1 MEQKKCTDCRVSKDL
16 DKFTNENRTCNSCL
30 ERSRRKR
37 ERNPEKERER
47 HQNYLANNRE
57 RVREKQKKNTEKC
70 MTKLTK
76 NAKYVNALTRK
87 PYSSKHK
94 KTKMHL
100 ANLEK
105 WKQKITKYLDTFIL
119 TN

>member
-1 MEQKKCTDCRVSKDL
+1 MEKKQCTDCRVSKDL

-30 ERSRRKR
+30 ERTRRKR
-37 ERNPEKERER
+37 ERNPEKQKEWNKKYVE
-47 HQNYLANNRE
+47 NNKE
-57 RVREKQKKNTEKC
+57 LVREQKKEYRKMYDQLEEECEICKC
-70 MTKLTK
+70 TYK
-76 NAKYVNALTRK
+76 K

-105 WKQKITKYLDTFIL
+105 LEAE
-119 TN
+119 NN

>member
-1 MEQKKCTDCRVSKDL
+1 MEKKQCTDCRVSKDL

-30 ERSRRKR
+30 ERTRRKR
-37 ERNPEKERER
+37 ERNPEKQKEWNKKYVE
-47 HQNYLANNRE
+47 NNKE
-57 RVREKQKKNTEKC
+57 LVREQKKEYRKMYDQLEEECKICKC
-70 MTKLTK
+70 TYK
-76 NAKYVNALTRK
+76 K

-105 WKQKITKYLDTFIL
+105 LEAE
-119 TN
+119 NN

>member
-1 MEQKKCTDCRVSKDL
+1 MEKKKCTDCRVSKDI

-37 ERNPEKERER
+37 ERN
-47 HQNYLANNRE
+47 A
-57 RVREKQKKNTEKC
+57 EKQKEWNK
-70 MTKLTK
+70 
-76 NAKYVNALTRK
+76 KYVENNKEHVREQKKEYRK
-87 PYSSKHK
+87 VYDQLEEECEICKCTYKKHYSSKHK

-105 WKQKITKYLDTFIL
+105 WEAE
-119 TN
+119 NN